1 MCIKKLIPFIL
12 FSLYPVIIFAQ
23 NSDKPLILHS
33 NQKSIKLFINK
44 GENDWIIT
52 PEKDPDIL
60 RLFSTT
66 VKEYDMKFISDMDSL
81 VFTVKVNQ
89 PVFMNIIY
97 AGDTTKALIDFID
110 YIPNSL
116 TDKEKIKTLALFWS
130 EIKYNFAF
138 IDKLNFNPD
147 SLFAEYISKVLETK
161 NDYEFYKLLDL
172 FAGRMKDAHTQI
184 NFNDISEY
192 TDFIPVQA
200 RYFNNELRVV
210 NVRNDLA
217 DRIPPGTRILKVNGR
232 PLEEYMGKY
241 IHPYIE
247 SGYEPTVRRL
257 AASRLFSFGLD
268 TISVEYE
275 TPGGVQG
282 SVILPRDG
290 KEKNIQYTGYTARQ
304 PTVPI
309 ELKYIDNIAI
319 LSFNTFNDYN
329 GRLVEQFEKLKDT
342 LYKARGIILDLRQNG
357 GGSTAVAQH
366 LLQYIIR
373 DSCYLTYAWQTRIND
388 GVKRATG
395 NFIKNNADFY
405 KTRAYRTIPADTIR
419 ISDTIQPFNAPVVI
433 LISNNTASAAEDLLI
448 MLYERQERPLL
459 IGDYTFGSTGSPL
472 VISGFPEGWSARVCT
487 RRVLFPYSLKPFT
500 KGIKPDIIIKYSYD
514 EFMSGKDKEI
524 ETALEILKKNSL
536 TKTQRL

>member
-1 MCIKKLIPFIL
+1 MCIKNFIPLIL
-12 FSLYPVIIFAQ
+12 LNLYSVIIFAQ
-23 NSDKPLILHS
+23 NTDKPLILHS

-52 PEKDPDIL
+52 PEKNPDIL

-66 VKEYDMKFISDMDSL
+66 VKEYDMKFISDADSL
-81 VFTVKVNQ
+81 AFTVKVNQ
-89 PVFMNIIY
+89 PVFINIIY
-97 AGDTTKALIDFID
+97 AGDTTKAVIDFID

-138 IDKLNFNPD
+138 IDKLSFNPD
-147 SLFAEYISKVLETK
+147 SLFAEYISKVLQTK
-161 NDYEFYKLLDL
+161 NDYELYKVLDL

-184 NFNDISEY
+184 NFNNKSEY

-200 RYFNNELRVV
+200 RYFNNELRVI
-210 NVRNDLA
+210 NVRNDLSGQ
-217 DRIPPGTRILKVNGR
+217 IPPGAKILKVNGL
-232 PLEEYMGKY
+232 PLEEYMKKY

-275 TPGGVQG
+275 TSGRISG
-282 SVILPRDG
+282 SILLPRDG
-290 KEKNIQYTGYTARQ
+290 KEKNIQYTGYTVRKSSL
-304 PTVPI
+304 PV
-309 ELKYIDNIAI
+309 ELKYIDNIAV

-329 GRLVEQFEKLKDT
+329 GQLVEQFEKLKDT
-342 LYKARGIILDLRQNG
+342 LYKASGIILDLRQNG
-357 GGSTAVAQH
+357 GGSTAVARH
-366 LLQYIIR
+366 LLQYLIR

-395 NFIKNNADFY
+395 NYIQNNEDFY
-405 KTRAYRTIPADTIR
+405 RTMAYRTVPADTIR
-419 ISDTIQPFNAPVVI
+419 IPDTIQPFNVPVVI
-433 LISNNTASAAEDLLI
+433 LISNHTASAAEDLLI
-448 MLYERQERPLL
+448 MLYERKERPLL
-459 IGDYTFGSTGSPL
+459 VGDYTFGSTGSPL
-472 VISGFPEGWSARVCT
+472 VINGFPEGWSARVCT

-500 KGIKPDIIIKYSYD
+500 EGIKPDVFIKYSYD
-514 EFMSGKDKEI
+514 EFISGKDKEM
-524 ETALEILKKNSL
+524 EAALKILKKNTL
-536 TKTQRL
+536 TER